1 MECATMAM
9 SESMKNT
16 LEWGFKLLSVIIIP
30 VLIYIVNMSTQ
41 QKLMDQTI
49 VMQQE
54 KVTKIEQKIE
64 KIEGDL
70 NQVQLNSQEL
80 RQMRQDLNEQNAMM
94 REVYQWVLRQQ
105 GAGNGNR
112 R

>member
-1 MECATMAM
+1 MAM
-9 SESMKNT
+9 SESMKNA
-16 LEWGFKLLSVIIIP
+16 LEWGFKILSVIIIP
-30 VLIYIVNMSTQ
+30 ILVYVLNMSTQ
-41 QKLMDQTI
+41 QKLMEQTI
-49 VMQQE
+49 EMQQE
-54 KVTKIEQKIE
+54 KIVKIEETIE

-105 GAGNGNR
+105 GASTGSNPR
-112 R
+112 

>member
-1 MECATMAM
+1 MAM

-16 LEWGFKLLSVIIIP
+16 LEWGFKILSIIIIP
-30 VLIYIVNMSTQ
+30 VLMYILSMSTE
-41 QKLMDQTI
+41 QKLMQQT
-49 VMQQE
+49 VTMQQE
-54 KVTKIEQKIE
+54 KIDKIERKIE

-80 RQMRQDLNEQNAMM
+80 RQMRTDLNEQNAMM

-105 GAGNGNR
+105 GRNPQ
-112 R
+112 